1 VNIKSIVKAAN
12 KLDRLGRLEDADR
25 LDGLLIKLAQDETWT
40 PDLMVERWKTTLFS
54 PAHYEVRSEY
64 DFVGVNSPEDYER
77 YLLSEEEIAWLLG
90 EYKRAADTYEAI
102 DTRLRNLYNEI
113 LEVVL
118 ERNNDDMNKEFEEKF
133 LSISPYN
140 KEKTIPDLAN
150 FFIKS
155 LGPSK
160 YKNNYVLKK
169 DFHVHYATN
178 KYSYIKKIKEL
189 EEEPNKI
196 LEKIPDSLD
205 DFITKMGLSS
215 REELSEALFYLYSG
229 VTKSNLRTRLTKSPE
244 YEADIIHPLK
254 GVESLKLNLILMAGR
269 TYIRKNIQRLKLD
282 TSKYYYENYYD
293 PEIKE
298 EAETTYWP
306 ESEEEPASNESSY
319 EKAFYDKEEYIN
331 DYIRNSLNLIEF
343 LYRRTD
349 KLILKSAFNY
359 LDKKINEYFN
369 RKFDN
374 FIKVFKA
381 YGFQDEEIEK
391 MKKEYFNRID
401 KSGWYS
407 GFAGS
412 RGSNN
417 IGEIYNTLRA
427 YNTLNRDAY
436 NSSTFS
442 AHDEALFGHDKAL
455 FGLINYK
462 QSYDFDMDYVL
473 TEFFAP
479 KIKEKI
485 KAQESA
491 YGEISLSDIKQAL
504 SDVDRE
510 IAADIDAGNGHKYF
524 AAFNNFDNL
533 REDDFNENI
542 PMVSI
547 DKKIYSKKS
556 SEENPDA
563 IKKLILGTRFSAEGT
578 TGFRNFKKHIS
589 DLEYSDAFYPLEML
603 GLDAKRNLIEELV
616 PKVLIK
622 MYAEEEAFMTNRRE
636 EHFDESQRIAQSLG
650 VKDLQKWLFKKF
662 NGRISLPSLLA
673 EKLVKGK
680 RYQDEIDKGLIS
692 LLTSLS
698 SEEEFNSIERMH
710 KFLIEVIKVT
720 GLRQDDER
728 VSRLDELERYEP
740 EVFASRLSGPK
751 DEKIEKLLFAADLM
765 HNNSF
770 IKNEIAWSKYLD
782 KFNYDIIR
790 KIVEIY
796 NMILSLKNQE
806 KNKFDSLFR
815 GSRGEFNEDIVTIV
829 TRMRSA
835 MKRTFG
841 RIKTVKL
848 IPEHVVEA
856 LEVFRGVT
864 SLDEAIEA
872 LDIDFSQLTDD
883 SEYYQNIKKLVASMS
898 FTIDTLQSF
907 EAVKKYYAIAKPK
920 DQNLFKLDLTT
931 PTFRFRT
938 LKDYDPYHFRVGIDT
953 DCCQRLGG
961 AGWPAAVDS
970 FINPLAGVVLL
981 EVKTG
986 GEWRLAAQSY
996 FHWVPKDNGIIL
1008 DNIEHVRNPRIRK
1021 RIKDITGYTFPEIY
1035 MVLGDHLKDQG
1046 IEEFLIG
1053 KEYTKI
1059 IDEEHFNRSK
1069 KKEDPRSFEVDE
1081 PYTDYNPRNS
1091 YNIFDANISLDNM
1104 PQILPNEVTANLLS
1118 LMIKIA
1124 AISSAQR
1131 GPAHQRLTKLARYL
1145 ISDDMADEALKLDAL
1160 LF

>member
-25 LDGLLIKLAQDETWT
+25 LDGLLMKLAQDETWT
-40 PDLMVERWKTTLFS
+40 PDLMVKRWKETLFS
-54 PAHYEVRSEY
+54 PAYRAPAYRAVRSEY
-64 DFVGVNSPEDYER
+64 GFMGVNSPEDYEP
-77 YLLSEEEIAWLLG
+77 YLFSEEEIAWLLG

-102 DTRLRNLYNEI
+102 DTKLRNLYNEI

-133 LSISPYN
+133 LSTSPYN
-140 KEKTIPDLAN
+140 KEKTIPGLAN
-150 FFIKS
+150 FFTKP
-155 LGPSK
+155 LGRSISQ
-160 YKNNYVLKK
+160 YNDVLKK
-169 DFHVHYATN
+169 VFYVHYEVDKN
-178 KYSYIKKIKEL
+178 SYIKKIKEL

-254 GVESLKLNLILMAGR
+254 GIESLKLNLILMAGR

-282 TSKYYYENYYD
+282 TSNNYYD

-306 ESEEEPASNESSY
+306 ESEEEPASDELYY
-319 EKAFYDKEEYIN
+319 EKDFYDKEKYIN
-331 DYIRNSLNLIEF
+331 DYIRSSLNLIQL
-343 LYRRTD
+343 LYSETD

-359 LDKKINEYFN
+359 LDETLNEYFN
-369 RKFDN
+369 SKFDN
-374 FIKVFKA
+374 LIKVFKA

-401 KSGWYS
+401 NLGW
-407 GFAGS
+407 AGS

-417 IGEIYNTLRA
+417 IGEIYNSLKRDVYNPSSYSAYHETL
-427 YNTLNRDAY
+427 
-436 NSSTFS
+436 FS
-442 AHDEALFGHDKAL
+442 
-455 FGLINYK
+455 LINYK
-462 QSYDFDMDYVL
+462 SNYKSYNSYNMRDAL
-473 TEFFAP
+473 AELFAP

-491 YGEISLSDIKQAL
+491 SGEISHFDIKQAL

-524 AAFNNFDNL
+524 KAFDYFDNL
-533 REDDFNENI
+533 SESDFEEKI
-542 PMVSI
+542 PVI
-547 DKKIYSKKS
+547 YLDKKIYPKKS
-556 SEENPDA
+556 SEENPRA
-563 IKKLILGTRFSAEGT
+563 IKKLILGTRFFAEGT

-589 DLEYSDAFYPLEML
+589 DLDYSDTFYPLDIP

-636 EHFDESQRIAQSLG
+636 EHFDESQRIAKSLG
-650 VKDLQKWLFKKF
+650 IKNLQKWLFKNF
-662 NGRISLPSLLA
+662 NGRISLPSLLT
-673 EKLVKGK
+673 EKLVEGD
-680 RYQDEIDKGLIS
+680 RYQDETDKALIS
-692 LLTSLS
+692 LFTSLS

-710 KFLIEVIKVT
+710 KFLLEVLKIT

-728 VSRLDELERYEP
+728 VSRLDELQRYNP
-740 EVFASRLSGPK
+740 EELASRLSGSK
-751 DEKIEKLLFAADLM
+751 HEKIEKLLFAADLM
-765 HNNSF
+765 HNNS
-770 IKNEIAWSKYLD
+770 IVKDEIPNSKYLD
-782 KFNYDIIR
+782 KLNYDIIR

-796 NMILSLKNQE
+796 NVILSIKSQRKFSDDITEIVKSIKRSISKEFGQE
-806 KNKFDSLFR
+806 KT
-815 GSRGEFNEDIVTIV
+815 E
-829 TRMRSA
+829 
-835 MKRTFG
+835 
-841 RIKTVKL
+841 KL
-848 IPEHVVEA
+848 IPKDTIET
-856 LEVFRGVT
+856 LGILRGVK
-864 SLDEAIEA
+864 SLDETIEA
-872 LDIDFSQLTDD
+872 LGIDFRQLTGE

-898 FTIDTLQSF
+898 YTLDTLQTF
-907 EAVKKYYAIAKPK
+907 EAIKKYYALAKPK

-938 LKDYDPYHFRVGIDT
+938 LKDYDPYHFRIGIDT

-961 AGWPAAVDS
+961 AGSAAAIDS
-970 FINPLAGVVLL
+970 FINPLAGVVAL
-981 EVKTG
+981 EIKMA

-996 FHWVPKDNGIIL
+996 FHWVPEDNGIIL
-1008 DNIEHVRNPRIRK
+1008 DNIEHVRK
-1021 RIKDITGYTFPEIY
+1021 LGLVKKIKDITGYSFPEMYIA
-1035 MVLGDHLKDQG
+1035 LGDHLKAQG

-1053 KEYTKI
+1053 KEYTDV

-1081 PYTDYNPRNS
+1081 PYSDYDPNDS

-1131 GPAHQRLTKLARYL
+1131 GPTHQRLTKLARYL
-1145 ISDDMADEALKLDAL
+1145 ISEDMADEALKLDAL